1 MVVGPKKDNQSMK
14 QYFMDILK
22 LYKTVGCLMFSV
34 AQFGNDFGPSVEK
47 TQHSQGRETI
57 KM

>member
-1 MVVGPKKDNQSMK
+1 MK

-22 LYKTVGCLMFSV
+22 LYRTVGCLMFSV

-57 KM
+57 TM